1 MVARSQSA
9 PAEVLVEESAA
20 ALAAFRND
28 PAGMVSAC
36 RRIVDRHPTCGP
48 LWWLA
53 ARILT
58 APEPM
63 TEAYSAAELM
73 SDDSTPAMLAGS
85 IPDGASVVV
94 VGWPEQSVRA
104 LRRRGDVGV
113 TIIDSDGES
122 EEAVRQLLRMEIDAS
137 SAASRN
143 TSAVVE
149 AADIVLVEAFAVGPE
164 RALAPAGSRAA
175 SLVARE
181 SGVPVWVV
189 AGVGRLMPERMFD
202 ALHSRWELR
211 SDPLYAPEELFPLD
225 LADRVATEIGVVD
238 VSAALLATDCPIA
251 PELFRPPS

>member
-1 MVARSQSA
+1 
-9 PAEVLVEESAA
+9 
-20 ALAAFRND
+20 
-28 PAGMVSAC
+28 
-36 RRIVDRHPTCGP
+36 
-48 LWWLA
+48 
-53 ARILT
+53 
-58 APEPM
+58 
-63 TEAYSAAELM
+63 
-73 SDDSTPAMLAGS
+73 
-85 IPDGASVVV
+85 
-94 VGWPEQSVRA
+94 
-104 LRRRGDVGV
+104 
-113 TIIDSDGES
+113 
-122 EEAVRQLLRMEIDAS
+122 MEIDAS